1 MMNDELYDVRVG
13 METYSRII
21 SESITE
27 QETWRGMVRGAVGL
41 CTDIRNDLVCTENPY
56 LRELLVD
63 AVTYVLIES
72 QNIFGESDHVRELAL
87 VNSTKNALERMVSE
101 MQEQVDECYPECAE
115 CAGEC
120 TC

>member
-1 MMNDELYDVRVG
+1 MMNEELYDVRVG

-27 QETWRGMVRGAVGL
+27 QETWRDMVMGAAAL
-41 CTDIRNDLVCTENPY
+41 CFNFVEEPACSENPY
-56 LRELLVD
+56 LRDLLVC
-63 AVTYVLIES
+63 AVSCVLIES
-72 QNIFGESDHVRELAL
+72 KDIFGDSDRERELAL
-87 VNSTKNALERMVSE
+87 VKSTKSALEQMVSH
-101 MQEQVDECYPECAE
+101 MQNDVDDCYPECAE

>member
-1 MMNDELYDVRVG
+1 MNDELYDVRVG

-27 QETWRGMVRGAVGL
+27 QETWRDMVSGAVEL
-41 CTDIRNDLVCTENPY
+41 CSDIRNELVCTENPY

-63 AVTYVLIES
+63 AVAYVLIES
-72 QNIFGESDHVRELAL
+72 KDIFSDSDHVRELAL
-87 VNSTKNALERMVSE
+87 VKSTKSVLEQMVSD
-101 MQEQVDECYPECAE
+101 MQDDVDDCYPECAE